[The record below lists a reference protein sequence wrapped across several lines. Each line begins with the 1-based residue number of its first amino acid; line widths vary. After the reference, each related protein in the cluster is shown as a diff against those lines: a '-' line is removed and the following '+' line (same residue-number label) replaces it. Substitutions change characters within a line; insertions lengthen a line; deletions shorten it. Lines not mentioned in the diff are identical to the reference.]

1 MADFAIST
9 GEEKLRATQSHA
21 TDQHLTRHRGLT
33 TRSRLQGTRLGLAQ
47 GAGFGWRLALT
58 GTTLPLFFLL
68 LPLLFSF
75 SFLSS
80 LFSFPFPGAFSVQSN
95 GQWSMVFAGP
105 LTIDHSALTS
115 FLFLFLFLSFLFFPS
130 FFLFFSFLFIFLP
143 LPACSFR
150 VPCLSPFL
158 FPFFCF

>member
-1 MADFAIST
+1 MA
-9 GEEKLRATQSHA
+9 
-21 TDQHLTRHRGLT
+21 
-33 TRSRLQGTRLGLAQ
+33 
-47 GAGFGWRLALT
+47 

-80 LFSFPFPGAFSVQSN
+80 LLSFPFPGAFSAQSN
-95 GQWSMVFAGP
+95 GQWSMVNAGP

-115 FLFLFLFLSFLFFPS
+115 FLFLFLFLSFLF
-130 FFLFFSFLFIFLP
+130 LP

-150 VPCLSPFL
+150 VPAFPLSSFLSFAFEGKRNPDSKGINKPRKTQLAEAAVAQLSGSGSCDQRSWVQFPLVSLCLL
-158 FPFFCF
+158 RV